1 MALFLKEEDVKQLL
15 TMPLAIA
22 AVEEVMKEFVLGK
35 AIDVPRE
42 RTRLPKVAQHIL
54 QGAVPSHQVIG
65 YKAYTSSRE
74 GTRFLV
80 YLYNAEGGKL
90 EAIIEAAYLGMMRTG
105 AASGVATKWLARED
119 AQTLGLFGSGWQ
131 ATGQLEAIAAVRKL
145 KKVKVC
151 ARNPEKLQ
159 AFCQEMSAKLK
170 LEVIPTLSAEETV
183 RGSDIIATITTSAT
197 PLFQADWLA
206 AGSHINAAGSNS
218 LIRQELDEATI
229 KKCNLITVDSRAV
242 ATRECGDL
250 LPLTEKGRLHMG
262 QIAELGEIIAGRVN
276 GRTDAVQISLF
287 ESQGMAIQ
295 DLMVGAK
302 LLKLAREKGLGQELP
317 IAI

>member
-1 MALFLKEEDVKQLL
+1 MALFLKEDEVKQLL
-15 TMPLAIA
+15 TMPLAVD

-54 QGAVPSHQVIG
+54 QGAVPSHNVIG

-80 YLYNAEGGKL
+80 YLYNAESGKL
-90 EAIIEAAYLGMMRTG
+90 EALLEAAYLGMMRTG

-151 ARNPEKLQ
+151 ARNAEKLQ
-159 AFCQEMSAKLK
+159 SFCAQMSAKLK
-170 LEVIPTLSAEETV
+170 LEVVPTLSAEETV
-183 RGSDIIATITTSAT
+183 RGSDIVATITTSAT
-197 PLFQADWLA
+197 PLFQGEWL
-206 AGSHINAAGSNS
+206 GEGVHINAAGSNS

-229 KKCNLITVDSRAV
+229 KKCNLVTVDSRQV

-250 LPLTEKGRLHMG
+250 LPLIEKGRLYMG
-262 QIAELGEIIAGRVN
+262 QVPELGEIITKRVAGRS
-276 GRTDAVQISLF
+276 DAKQITLF
-287 ESQGMAIQ
+287 ESQGMAVQ
-295 DLMVGAK
+295 DLIVGAK

-317 IAI
+317 FGS